1 MLIFAPATLA
11 DLYDAAKSQS
21 VGATKP
27 DVWYDTTQQ
36 SLEKLRAASAG
47 GDEARQFMIRNADED
62 PQIQKL
68 RDNLFQNIPICESIV
83 DEQSHWVYG
92 TPPHRC
98 LSIVGID
105 DDAPEVV
112 ALNEAFQK
120 GYELNEVDNLYRN
133 LAAPCAFRDRWAWVK
148 TWDQKRTGLTRVSR
162 LLREEVIPIF
172 DPDDRD
178 TLVGVVEIRKVNGK
192 FTRWAYTTKQVA
204 EIGDDW
210 TPKGPTLKNA
220 LGRVPYVMLGSMDEE
235 VPHQLADAFYD
246 QVVAINR
253 RSWYLTGLRL
263 QAHAILVIIGS
274 LLNKEEPSKTDG
286 VRRTKLGM
294 AQIMRIA
301 QGGDMK
307 AVQPNYDAAGLRE
320 SEQSM
325 IREAFD
331 LAKVSPEVSDS
342 STAAKTATEAVLRKG
357 RVLADRQR
365 NIRIF
370 TPQEK
375 QAIVDWLT
383 VSFKTKRI
391 TVDPAQV
398 EVRLRWPTD
407 EEVLAV
413 DENQARMTGMQE
425 VAAILRT
432 REDYVRTFVKKNA
445 PDGEVDAYME
455 KLEEEMARVKSE
467 QGNLFG
473 GLAASITTAGNPAPA
488 AGGNAS
494 RIYGTQQGPVDTESP
509 SPQETA

>member
-1 MLIFAPATLA
+1 
-11 DLYDAAKSQS
+11 
-21 VGATKP
+21 
-27 DVWYDTTQQ
+27 
-36 SLEKLRAASAG
+36 
-47 GDEARQFMIRNADED
+47 
-62 PQIQKL
+62 
-68 RDNLFQNIPICESIV
+68 
-83 DEQSHWVYG
+83 
-92 TPPHRC
+92 
-98 LSIVGID
+98 
-105 DDAPEVV
+105 
-112 ALNEAFQK
+112 
-120 GYELNEVDNLYRN
+120 
-133 LAAPCAFRDRWAWVK
+133 
-148 TWDQKRTGLTRVSR
+148 
-162 LLREEVIPIF
+162 
-172 DPDDRD
+172 
-178 TLVGVVEIRKVNGK
+178 
-192 FTRWAYTTKQVA
+192 
-204 EIGDDW
+204 
-210 TPKGPTLKNA
+210 
-220 LGRVPYVMLGSMDEE
+220 MLGSMDEE

-274 LLNKEEPSKTDG
+274 LLNKEEPSKADG

-413 DENQARMTGMQE
+413 DENQARLTGMQE
-425 VAAILRT
+425 VQSILRT

-467 QGNLFG
+467 QGSLFG

-488 AGGNAS
+488 VGGSAA
-494 RIYGTQQGPVDTESP
+494 RIYGTQQGPVDQEGP
-509 SPQETA
+509 SPEETA